1 MMILLVSIFMFPFH
15 LAKRMEWMATKGP
28 LCSASRRGQRRG
40 VVPHSRCALLAAA
53 AGGIMYFIVFDTTM
67 GTSDFKDTEYRA
79 WEFGIGVHTAQDDN
93 TMLRRSTVE
102 CV

>member
-1 MMILLVSIFMFPFH
+1 
-15 LAKRMEWMATKGP
+15 
-28 LCSASRRGQRRG
+28 
-40 VVPHSRCALLAAA
+40 
-53 AGGIMYFIVFDTTM
+53 MYFIVFDTTM

-102 CV
+102 CVIAYKSLWTV